1 MLHRNKFSGKN
12 LIIADRGYE
21 SYNVFAHLLEHENV
35 DFLIRVKQ
43 DKTAMREIQK
53 LPMTEL
59 DRDVA
64 FTITTTQTNAD
75 KQNGYIFLQTPSKKG
90 KADAKTRA
98 GRWHFPSPYPM
109 SFRVVRFML
118 DTGEYETIA
127 TSLPRDFTISDIK
140 ELYHSR
146 WGIETSFR
154 ELKYCIGLVNLHGK
168 KDEFVFQ
175 EIYSS
180 LIMYN
185 FCNRISGEVVVRQ
198 KKENVYAYKVNLT
211 MAIYL
216 CREFYRDAQGN
227 GEKLMQDIGKYTEP
241 VRQGRRD
248 TRNIKAKSFVGFTY
262 RVAA

>member
-1 MLHRNKFSGKN
+1 M
-12 LIIADRGYE
+12 
-21 SYNVFAHLLEHENV
+21 
-35 DFLIRVKQ
+35 
-43 DKTAMREIQK
+43 
-53 LPMTEL
+53 
-59 DRDVA
+59 
-64 FTITTTQTNAD
+64 
-75 KQNGYIFLQTPSKKG
+75 
-90 KADAKTRA
+90 
-98 GRWHFPSPYPM
+98 
-109 SFRVVRFML
+109 RFML

-127 TSLPRDFTISDIK
+127 TSLPQDFTISDIK

-175 EIYSS
+175 EIYAA

-216 CREFYRDAQGN
+216 CREFYRNAQGN
-227 GEKLMQDIGKYTEP
+227 GEKLMQDISKYRAYPTGAQRQPKHKSKIIRWLHLSSSGMTGKEKTGGGIFECCPLFLSSY
-241 VRQGRRD
+241 
-248 TRNIKAKSFVGFTY
+248 IFF
-262 RVAA
+262 